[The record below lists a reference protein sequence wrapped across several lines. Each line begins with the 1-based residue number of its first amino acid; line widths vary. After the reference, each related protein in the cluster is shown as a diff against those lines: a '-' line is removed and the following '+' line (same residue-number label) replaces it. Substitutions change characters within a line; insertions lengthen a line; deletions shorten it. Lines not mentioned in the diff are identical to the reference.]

1 MFAQR
6 MKLLVKEMANHPKI
20 VRQSFLL
27 LLQLLLLL
35 QEHAQGADISLEA
48 ICGNKLVGQTVTF
61 CFFLFLLRWL
71 GGLLSEEDLF
81 ESDRRDFFLCRKG
94 ALERA
99 RGTRHQHQQ
108 GCG

>member
-1 MFAQR
+1 

-48 ICGNKLVGQTVTF
+48 ICGNKLVGKLSPSV
-61 CFFLFLLRWL
+61 FLFPLGWL

-108 GCG
+108 GCR

>member
-1 MFAQR
+1 
-6 MKLLVKEMANHPKI
+6 MKLLVKEMANHLKI
-20 VRQSFLL
+20 IKQSFLL
-27 LLQLLLLL
+27 LLQLPLLL

-61 CFFLFLLRWL
+61 CFFYLLQWV

-108 GCG
+108 GCR